1 MSVSPADAP
10 AQGSDVV
17 RFARGDFAGLVGIG
31 HGRRMYL
38 ECHGRGRPTVVL
50 EAGLR
55 SRGDFWMP
63 TEDTRG
69 RAVVPG
75 VARFTRVCILDRPGT
90 TLGTSDFSR
99 SDPVPMP
106 RTARDAAA
114 DLHALLRA
122 ARVPG
127 PYVLG
132 GHSTGGL
139 VVRLY
144 ASTYPKQVVGLV
156 QVDALNEF
164 IQRRW
169 PPWCAPCRSGFTR
182 AQMAAFDE
190 LNNGPIPELASYKD
204 LEQVLFRPSFAQM
217 RRAVEAHPLRK
228 MPVTVISRG
237 VAAPPLPDGLPGGL
251 TSAVHERAWRGGQ
264 AKLVKV
270 LDARHVIAKR
280 SQHYIMFSE
289 PGVIVRAIRGVVQAV
304 RREAG
309 GSRIAQRP
317 SWVPDR
323 NLASGCSSWNR
334 HRRVCTAG
342 RRLGGGDAFGPL
354 PAKLEPRA

>member
-1 MSVSPADAP
+1 VILVRGERLTCRHEEGPGTLLPVRSWRRLAILACTGLWIGLAPAGAS
-10 AQGSDVV
+10 AQGSDGSGV

-31 HGRRMYL
+31 DARKMYL
-38 ECHGRGRPTVVL
+38 ECHGRGRPTVIL

-63 TEDTRG
+63 TEETRG
-69 RAVVPG
+69 TAVVAG

-90 TLGTSDFSR
+90 TLGNDEFSR

-106 RTARDAAA
+106 RSARDAVA

-122 ARVPG
+122 ARVRG

-139 VVRLY
+139 IVRLY
-144 ASTYPKQVVGLV
+144 ASTYPRQVVGLV

-164 IQRRW
+164 VQRRW
-169 PPWCAPCRSGFTR
+169 APWCEPCGLGFTR

-190 LNNGPIPELASYKD
+190 LNNGPLPELAGYKD

-217 RRAVEAHPLRK
+217 RRAAKARPRHR

-237 VAAPPLPDGLPGGL
+237 VAAPPLPGGLPGGL

-264 AKLVKV
+264 AKLVEV
-270 LDARHVIAKR
+270 MGARHVIARR

-289 PGVIVRAIRGVVQAV
+289 PGVIVRAIRGVVRAV
-304 RREAG
+304 RR
-309 GSRIAQRP
+309 
-317 SWVPDR
+317 
-323 NLASGCSSWNR
+323 
-334 HRRVCTAG
+334 
-342 RRLGGGDAFGPL
+342 
-354 PAKLEPRA
+354 